1 MDIGMAGQMT
11 CWKGDVEMEI
21 KTIYVYSGHLGFSG
35 RGLLRYETRCS

>member
-21 KTIYVYSGHLGFSG
+21 KTICVYSGHLGFSG